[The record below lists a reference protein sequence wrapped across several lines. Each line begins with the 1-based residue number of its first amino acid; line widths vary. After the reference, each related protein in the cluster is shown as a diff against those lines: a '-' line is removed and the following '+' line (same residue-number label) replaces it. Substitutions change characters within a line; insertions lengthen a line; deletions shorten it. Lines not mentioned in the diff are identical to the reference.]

1 MTIATFGLNTTN
13 TVQQWEDVY
22 LSQQN
27 PSIVSP
33 GGINTLYVSNTDG
46 IKQNKIVFRA
56 PGIKS
61 FFDGVGA
68 VVINSAILKWRRSNT
83 VAGPSRN
90 LEVRRLLVSFGET
103 QSTWNNRLSGTAWG
117 TAGAIGAGDVESTVL
132 ASGAMTATGGQYITI
147 SGAGLTSWVAGVVD
161 GSITV
166 DNGFSIS
173 VEDPTTSGS
182 GNFDFN
188 SSNSTNGL
196 RPYLEIDYT
205 TIAYPTV
212 STTDVTV
219 NNLSGNAVVTITLSS
234 DALAGG
240 VSGTVNTADITAIAG
255 VDYTAQ
261 TGVAFSIPEGSASGT
276 ITIQILP

>member
-1 MTIATFGLNTTN
+1 MTIATFGLNTTD

-22 LSQQN
+22 LSQALPN
-27 PSIVSP
+27 SVSP
-33 GGINTLYVSNTDG
+33 GGNTRLYISNPSG
-46 IKQNKIVFRA
+46 NQKKIVFRA
-56 PGIKS
+56 PGIKT

-68 VVINSAILKWRRSNT
+68 VTINSATVKYRRWNNVT
-83 VAGPSRN
+83 GPSRN
-90 LEVRRLLVSFGET
+90 VELRKLLVVFNET
-103 QSTWNNRLSGTAWG
+103 QASWNNRLTGTPWG
-117 TAGAIGAGDVESTVL
+117 TAGATGAGDVDPTVL
-132 ASGAMTATGGQYITI
+132 ATGLMPATGYQYFSIT
-147 SGAGLTSWVAGVVD
+147 GAGLTAAVAGLVD
-161 GSITV
+161 GSISSDLGWT
-166 DNGFSIS
+166 IS
-173 VEDPTTSGS
+173 LENPTTSGS
-182 GNFDFN
+182 GDFDLY
-188 SSNSTNGL
+188 SSNDTNGL

-276 ITIQILP
+276 ITIPILP

>member
-22 LSQQN
+22 LSQGN
-27 PSIVSP
+27 PGTVSP
-33 GGINTLYVSNTDG
+33 GGVNTLYVSNVSG
-46 IKQNKIVFRA
+46 SNQNKIVFRA

-68 VVINSAILKWRRSNT
+68 VVINSVILKWRRANT

-103 QSTWNNRLSGTAWG
+103 QATWNSRLTGTAWG
-117 TAGAIGAGDVESTVL
+117 TAGAIGAGDVDATVL
-132 ASGAMTATGGQYITI
+132 ATASIPTSGGAYFNI
-147 SGAGLTSWVAGVVD
+147 SGSGLTAWVAGIVD
-161 GSITV
+161 GSITS
-166 DNGFSIS
+166 DFGFTIS
-173 VEDPTTSGS
+173 LENPTTSGS

-234 DALAGG
+234 DALVGG

-255 VDYTAQ
+255 IDYTAQ

-276 ITIQILP
+276 ITIPILP

>member
-22 LSQQN
+22 ISQEY
-27 PSIVSP
+27 PSIVSS
-33 GGINTLYVSNTDG
+33 GGINALYVSNVSG
-46 IKQNKIVFRA
+46 NQKKIIFKA

-61 FFDGVGA
+61 FFDGVGG
-68 VVINSAILKWRRSNT
+68 VTINSAVLKWRRGNS
-83 VAGPSRN
+83 VAAPNRN
-90 LEVRRLLVSFGET
+90 AELRRLLVSFNEL
-103 QSTWNNRLSGTAWG
+103 QSTWNNRITGTPWG
-117 TAGAIGAGDVESTVL
+117 TSGAIGAGDVESTVL

-173 VEDPTTSGS
+173 VENPTTSGS
-182 GNFDFN
+182 GDFDFN

-196 RPYLEIDYT
+196 RPYLEINYT

-219 NNLSGNAVVTITLSS
+219 NNLSGTAVVTITLSS

-276 ITIQILP
+276 ITIPILP

>member
-1 MTIATFGLNTTN
+1 MTIATFGLNTTD

-22 LSQQN
+22 LSQALPN
-27 PSIVSP
+27 SVSP
-33 GGINTLYVSNTDG
+33 GGNTRLYISNPSG
-46 IKQNKIVFRA
+46 SQKKIVFRA
-56 PGIKS
+56 PGIKT

-68 VVINSAILKWRRSNT
+68 VTINSATVKYRRWNNVT
-83 VAGPSRN
+83 GPSRN
-90 LEVRRLLVSFGET
+90 VELRKLLVVFNET
-103 QSTWNNRLSGTAWG
+103 QASWNNRLTGTPWG
-117 TAGAIGAGDVESTVL
+117 TAGATGAGDVDPTVL
-132 ASGAMTATGGQYITI
+132 ATGLMPATGNQYFNVT
-147 SGAGLTSWVAGVVD
+147 GAGLTAWVAGVVD
-161 GSITV
+161 GSITN
-166 DNGFSIS
+166 DFGFTLSL
-173 VEDPTTSGS
+173 ENPTTTGS
-182 GNFDFN
+182 GDFDFN

-234 DALAGG
+234 DALVGG

-276 ITIQILP
+276 ITIPILP

>member
-22 LSQQN
+22 LSQQQ
-27 PSIVSP
+27 PGIVSP

-56 PGIKS
+56 PGIKT

-117 TAGAIGAGDVESTVL
+117 TAGAIGAGDVDSTIL
-132 ASGAMTATGGQYITI
+132 ASAAIPTSGGAYFNI
-147 SGAGLTSWVAGVVD
+147 SGSGFTAWVAGIVD
-161 GSITV
+161 GSITT
-166 DNGFSIS
+166 DFGFTVSL
-173 VEDPTTSGS
+173 ENPTTSGS
-182 GNFDFN
+182 GDFDFN

-219 NNLSGNAVVTITLSS
+219 NNLSGNAIVTITLSS

-240 VSGTVNTADITAIAG
+240 VNGTVNTADITAIDG

-276 ITIQILP
+276 ITIPILP

>member
-22 LSQQN
+22 LSQQY
-27 PSIVSP
+27 PGTVSS

-56 PGIKS
+56 PGIKT

-68 VVINSAILKWRRSNT
+68 VVINSANLKWRRSNT

-103 QSTWNNRLSGTAWG
+103 QATWNSRLTGTAWG
-117 TAGAIGAGDVESTVL
+117 TAGAIGAGDVDATVL
-132 ASGAMTATGGQYITI
+132 ATASIPTSGGAYFNI
-147 SGAGLTSWVAGVVD
+147 SGPGFTAWVAGIVD
-161 GSITV
+161 GSITT
-166 DNGFSIS
+166 DFGFTVSL
-173 VEDPTTSGS
+173 ENPTTSGG

-240 VSGTVNTADITAIAG
+240 VNGTVNTADITTIAG

-261 TGVAFSIPEGSASGT
+261 TGVAFSIPEGQTSGT
-276 ITIQILP
+276 ITIPILP

>member
-22 LSQQN
+22 LSQAI
-27 PSIVSP
+27 PGTVSP
-33 GGINTLYVSNTDG
+33 GGVNTLYISNPSG
-46 IKQNKIVFRA
+46 SQKKIVFRA
-56 PGIKS
+56 PGIKT

-68 VVINSAILKWRRSNT
+68 VTINSATLKWRRANNVT
-83 VAGPSRN
+83 APSRN
-90 LEVRRLLVSFGET
+90 VEVRKLLVAFNEL
-103 QSTWNNRLSGTAWG
+103 QATWNSRLTGTAWG
-117 TAGAIGAGDVESTVL
+117 TAGAIGAGDVDATVL
-132 ASGAMTATGGQYITI
+132 ATGLMPSTGGAYFNMT
-147 SGAGLTSWVAGVVD
+147 GAGLTAWVAGIVD
-161 GSITV
+161 GSITT
-166 DNGFSIS
+166 DYGFTIS
-173 VEDPTTSGS
+173 LENPTTSGS
-182 GNFDFN
+182 GDFDLN
-188 SSNSTNGL
+188 SSSTTNGL

-276 ITIQILP
+276 ITIPILPG

>member
-22 LSQQN
+22 ISQEH

-33 GGINTLYVSNTDG
+33 GGINNLYVSNTDG

-56 PGIKS
+56 PGIKT

-68 VVINSAILKWRRSNT
+68 VVINSAILKLRRSNT

-132 ASGAMTATGGQYITI
+132 ASGAMTATGSQYITI
-147 SGAGLTSWVAGVVD
+147 SGSGFTAWVAGIVD
-161 GSITV
+161 GSITT
-166 DNGFSIS
+166 DFGFTVSL
-173 VEDPTTSGS
+173 ENPTTSGS

-219 NNLSGNAVVTITLSS
+219 NNLSGNAIVTITLSS

-240 VSGTVNTADITAIAG
+240 VNGTVNTADITAIDG

-276 ITIQILP
+276 ITIPILP